1 MIVFNLEL
9 EKEELYVLYKELYD
23 TQNKLSYMNLLT
35 NKQEKH
41 YKNIIDGVI
50 NKIAC
55 IMDESVVNNHLS
67 ESEKISRNPV
77 GELYE

>member
-1 MIVFNLEL
+1 MFNLEL
-9 EKEELYVLYKELYD
+9 EKEELYMLYKELYD

-41 YKNIIDGVI
+41 YKNIIDGVV

-67 ESEKISRNPV
+67 ESGKISRKLAARPH
-77 GELYE
+77 E

>member
-1 MIVFNLEL
+1 MMFMP
-9 EKEELYVLYKELYD
+9 KA
-23 TQNKLSYMNLLT
+23 
-35 NKQEKH
+35 KQLAPYNSEKH

-77 GELYE
+77 GGLHE